1 MDILSG
7 PEGLSVLLHSSA
19 SQEGK
24 EAREAPGW
32 VRASHPC
39 SEWSLGCPS
48 LPLTAASFL
57 LHQPRSCGQ
66 PPSPRLPM
74 DPSSPEPAAKEA
86 EPSGPPPD
94 TLGVR
99 LRRRRPPAGRGTS
112 SADSSSSRTFSPAA
126 RKRRGPRGSAP
137 GEPPEAPGPPDRVE
151 AEDGGGVLLIDA
163 QGVPYTVPQA
173 GEEGGGPRA
182 RRAPH
187 FCPVCLRAFPYL
199 SDLERH
205 SISHSELK
213 PHTCPACG
221 KAFKRASHLRRH
233 RNIHAGL
240 RPFHCALCP
249 RRFREAGE
257 LAHHGRVHS
266 GERPYQCPIC
276 RLRFTEGNTLRRHAR
291 RKHPPPPD
299 SPSSLAGPGM
309 DPPWLEAMA
318 PELELSPGPDPAPGV
333 PEEGPKK
340 SPSPEPTSA
349 DLEGPE
355 EGPKRPPTPHTSQAT
370 PEDVGAAPE

>member
-1 MDILSG
+1 
-7 PEGLSVLLHSSA
+7 
-19 SQEGK
+19 
-24 EAREAPGW
+24 
-32 VRASHPC
+32 
-39 SEWSLGCPS
+39 
-48 LPLTAASFL
+48 
-57 LHQPRSCGQ
+57 
-66 PPSPRLPM
+66 M

-86 EPSGPPPD
+86 EPSGPPPN

-99 LRRRRPPAGRGTS
+99 LRRRRPPAGRGAPS
-112 SADSSSSRTFSPAA
+112 TFSPAA

-137 GEPPEAPGPPDRVE
+137 GEPAQVPGPPAP
-151 AEDGGGVLLIDA
+151 AEDEGGVLLIDA

-309 DPPWLEAMA
+309 DPPWLQALV
-318 PELELSPGPDPAPGV
+318 PEPSPSPDPAG
-333 PEEGPKK
+333 PEEGPEKP
-340 SPSPEPTSA
+340 PSPEPAST
-349 DLEGPE
+349 DVEGSE
-355 EGPKRPPTPHTSQAT
+355 EGPKRPPAAQEA
-370 PEDVGAAPE
+370 PEDVGAPPE

>member
-1 MDILSG
+1 
-7 PEGLSVLLHSSA
+7 
-19 SQEGK
+19 
-24 EAREAPGW
+24 
-32 VRASHPC
+32 
-39 SEWSLGCPS
+39 
-48 LPLTAASFL
+48 
-57 LHQPRSCGQ
+57 
-66 PPSPRLPM
+66 M
-74 DPSSPEPAAKEA
+74 DPSSPEPAAEEA
-86 EPSGPPPD
+86 ERSSPPAD
-94 TLGVR
+94 TPGVR
-99 LRRRRPPAGRGTS
+99 LRRRRPPAGRAGS
-112 SADSSSSRTFSPAA
+112 SADASSSQTFSPAA
-126 RKRRGPRGSAP
+126 RKRGGPRGSTA
-137 GEPPEAPGPPDRVE
+137 GEAPEAPGPPDGVE

-173 GEEGGGPRA
+173 GEEGGGSRA

-205 SISHSELK
+205 RISHSELK

-309 DPPWLEAMA
+309 DPPWLEAMV
-318 PELELSPGPDPAPGV
+318 PELSPSSDPARGGPEEDLEKSPSLDPAPGD
-333 PEEGPKK
+333 PEEEPGRP
-340 SPSPEPTSA
+340 PSPEAP
-349 DLEGPE
+349 
-355 EGPKRPPTPHTSQAT
+355 R
-370 PEDVGAAPE
+370 AAPEDLEEKPE

>member
-1 MDILSG
+1 
-7 PEGLSVLLHSSA
+7 
-19 SQEGK
+19 
-24 EAREAPGW
+24 
-32 VRASHPC
+32 
-39 SEWSLGCPS
+39 
-48 LPLTAASFL
+48 
-57 LHQPRSCGQ
+57 
-66 PPSPRLPM
+66 M

-86 EPSGPPPD
+86 EPSNPPPD
-94 TLGVR
+94 TPGVR
-99 LRRRRPPAGRGTS
+99 LRRRRPPAGRADS
-112 SADSSSSRTFSPAA
+112 SADSSSSQTFSPST
-126 RKRRGPRGSAP
+126 RKRGGRPRGSTP
-137 GEPPEAPGPPDRVE
+137 GEPPEAPGPPDGAE

-173 GEEGGGPRA
+173 GEEGGGSRA

-187 FCPVCLRAFPYL
+187 FCPVCLRAFPYF

-205 SISHSELK
+205 RISHSELK

-309 DPPWLEAMA
+309 DPPWLEAMV
-318 PELELSPGPDPAPGV
+318 PELSPSPDPAQGGA
-333 PEEGPKK
+333 EEDLQK
-340 SPSPEPTSA
+340 SPSLDLAPGGLEEEPAPSPRPDAPQAASEGLEEKPE
-349 DLEGPE
+349 
-355 EGPKRPPTPHTSQAT
+355 
-370 PEDVGAAPE
+370 